1 MLEVVCD
8 TLLKKNDIPRGYLTE
23 TFINLLIDEL
33 EERPDKEYFNKL
45 NEVIYTNYR
54 SRILIPIEIFNRLN
68 DIKEKLKQ

>member
-33 EERPDKEYFNKL
+33 EQRPDKEYFNKL